1 MHTPDSHPADGRHRP
16 LRDALRRPARRTIN
30 TPKDRTAIPAC
41 GLVWNVLE
49 S

>member
-16 LRDALRRPARRTIN
+16 LRDAQRRPSVRTISI
-30 TPKDRTAIPAC
+30 PKERTAIPDC